1 MNEKVRGRREGQGSE
16 LGHGEKWGGEKGGK
30 KREVQVEEIGRRG
43 EEKRNRR

>member
-16 LGHGEKWGGEKGGK
+16 LGHGEKWGGENGGK

-43 EEKRNRR
+43 EEKRNR